1 MSQQSNQPATT
12 EPTNHITTIITTNK
26 TNNNNEANALC
37 ILCDHSSTLTLP
49 IPIPRFV
56 LRHAIPDSNPTDEST
71 HLPRLPTVC
80 QSCDRFPFEHKLR
93 LICEYYEDKIKCYND
108 KANKLVKETRP
119 SNLSKSQRMEIRNKV
134 KENEDMAYYLGDE
147 KKWALATAERMW
159 EGASGQETALRLEE
173 GKRDEEEAE
182 EKEEVKPG
190 EQAT

>member
-1 MSQQSNQPATT
+1 
-12 EPTNHITTIITTNK
+12 
-26 TNNNNEANALC
+26 
-37 ILCDHSSTLTLP
+37 
-49 IPIPRFV
+49 
-56 LRHAIPDSNPTDEST
+56 
-71 HLPRLPTVC
+71 
-80 QSCDRFPFEHKLR
+80 
-93 LICEYYEDKIKCYND
+93 
-108 KANKLVKETRP
+108 
-119 SNLSKSQRMEIRNKV
+119 MEIRNKV